1 MLRTLSIRN
10 FAIIDRLDLD
20 FGPGFNVLTGETGAG
35 KSILMDALNLLLGS
49 RSGAEMVRGG
59 SEKAIVDAV
68 FDLSKSPDVRQV
80 VAAQGFDLD
89 NDELLLSRE
98 VSSAG
103 KSTARVSGRPATI
116 AQLREIGDF
125 LMDLH
130 GQHEHQALLAVARHL
145 DMLDAWGGRDFQT
158 LRAEA
163 AEAYHLAQRLR
174 KERQDLEKD
183 ARERA
188 HLLDLYRFQVTE
200 ISEAELRAGED
211 EELDLEYRRISN
223 AQKLLDS
230 AAATVTAIGGGD
242 ESGAL
247 DALASA
253 VRGLEDAA
261 QLDETLEPI
270 VEAIRSATFELSEAA
285 RDLGRYQ
292 DEIEVDPERAEQI
305 EERIEQIRTLKR
317 KYGDTIEEILAFG
330 EETAARLE
338 SLSNSE
344 ERSANLDKE
353 IAKAEKRLAD
363 VCGKLTG
370 LRCKAARDF
379 EKIAQSELREL
390 GMEKTRFEVQITQAE
405 PTPKGADRV
414 EFQIA
419 VNPGE
424 PLRPLAKVASGG
436 EISRVT
442 LAIKS
447 AMAMQDALPTMVFD
461 EIDIGIGG
469 RTASV
474 IADKL
479 SRLAAAT
486 QILCIT
492 HLAQIASRGT
502 THFAIEKQT
511 AGARTRVS
519 VAKLD
524 PEQRVAEIARMIGG
538 AAVTD
543 AVLQH
548 SREMLEST
556 VRK

>member
-10 FAIIDRLDLD
+10 FAIIDRLDLE
-20 FGPGFNVLTGETGAG
+20 FGLGFNVLTGETGAG

-49 RSGAEMVRGG
+49 RAGSEMVRSGAE
-59 SEKAIVDAV
+59 KAFVDAV
-68 FDLSKSPDVRQV
+68 FDLSKAPDVRKIV
-80 VAAQGFDLD
+80 EAEGFDLD
-89 NDELLLSRE
+89 DDELLLSRE
-98 VSSAG
+98 VSSTG
-103 KSTARVSGRPATI
+103 KSTARVCGRPASI
-116 AQLREIGDF
+116 GQLRAIGDY
-125 LMDLH
+125 LVDLH
-130 GQHEHQALLAVARHL
+130 GQHEHQALLAVQRHL
-145 DMLDAWGGRDFQT
+145 DMLDAWGGREFQA
-158 LRAEA
+158 LRTEVAD
-163 AEAYHLAQRLR
+163 AYHLAQRLR
-174 KERQDLEKD
+174 KERNDLEKD

-200 ISEAELRAGED
+200 ISEADLHAGED

-230 AAATVTAIGGGD
+230 AAAAVTAIGGGD

-247 DALASA
+247 DTLASA

-261 QLDETLEPI
+261 QLDETLQPI
-270 VEAIRSATFELSEAA
+270 LEVIQSATYELSEAA
-285 RDLGRYQ
+285 RDLSRYQ

-305 EERIEQIRTLKR
+305 EERIEQIRALKR
-317 KYGDTIEEILAFG
+317 KYGDSIEEILTFG

-338 SLSNSE
+338 AVSNSE

-353 IAKAEKRLAD
+353 IARAEKILAD
-363 VCGKLTG
+363 VCGKLSR

-379 EKIAQSELREL
+379 EKITQSELREL
-390 GMEKTRFEVQITQAE
+390 GMEKTRFEVQITQGE

-414 EFQIA
+414 EFQIS

-479 SRLAAAT
+479 AHLAAAT

-511 AGARTRVS
+511 DKGRTSVS
-519 VAKLD
+519 VSRLS
-524 PEQRVAEIARMIGG
+524 PEDRVAEIARMIGG
-538 AAVTD
+538 TAVTD

-548 SREMLEST
+548 SREMLAG
-556 VRK
+556 VG